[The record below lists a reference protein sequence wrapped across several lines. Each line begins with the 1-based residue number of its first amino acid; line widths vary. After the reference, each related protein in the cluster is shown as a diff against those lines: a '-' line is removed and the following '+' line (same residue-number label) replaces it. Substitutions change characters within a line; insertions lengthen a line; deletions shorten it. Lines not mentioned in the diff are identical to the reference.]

1 MMKIKNWKDF
11 QHFKD
16 RCPPWIKLHRS
27 ILDQRDIATLSDSAF
42 RVLVMLWLL
51 ASEDKKKQGNL
62 PTVEDIAFRTRKPK
76 EMISKNLQELCN
88 FLISDDDTVM
98 TERYR
103 VGLPETEGER
113 EEETEEEKEFK
124 QLFSDLSLISG
135 FDSEWVA
142 WMDVRKR
149 KKAAQTTHASVLI
162 MRKLIQKK
170 EKVVEAL
177 QMAIVSNWTGFEW
190 AWFENSKG
198 KSQANQKPSTYL
210 APDAGYMADLQ
221 ERQRLSNER
230 L

>member
-103 VGLPETEGER
+103 VGPPETETETEGE
-113 EEETEEEKEFK
+113 TEKEIEVEDKTKQKTFK
-124 QLFSDLSLISG
+124 QLTKEEFKEECIKT
-135 FDSEWVA
+135 SEGILDEVDGVA
-142 WMDVRKR
+142 FYLHWSEV
-149 KKAAQTTHASVLI
+149 
-162 MRKLIQKK
+162 
-170 EKVVEAL
+170 
-177 QMAIVSNWTGFEW
+177 
-190 AWFENSKG
+190 NSKG
-198 KSQANQKPSTYL
+198 KMKFQLNDTWETRKRMLKWASNAEKWASQRKVQ
-210 APDAGYMADLQ
+210 Q
-221 ERQRLSNER
+221 
-230 L
+230 